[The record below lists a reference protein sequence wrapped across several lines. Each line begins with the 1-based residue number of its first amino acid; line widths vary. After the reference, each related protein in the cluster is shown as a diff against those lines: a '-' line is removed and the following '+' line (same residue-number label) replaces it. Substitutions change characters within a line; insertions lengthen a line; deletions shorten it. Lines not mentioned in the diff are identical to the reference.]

1 MKSYFD
7 VAIFFFWTIIE
18 FINIY
23 LIAGEFLYLEK
34 KKPTIRHIFFNVFVF
49 WVLWCVFVVATIK
62 DNRILIGLL
71 YVPLLLKSLIIVSL
85 FYKIKRKIVFI
96 VFFFVT
102 ISSSL
107 AGNIGLLLKTIRY
120 HKFASNSFAMELL
133 ASTFFLIVFLSLL
146 LIKKK
151 FDMNIIFS
159 NLGYIDYVLFIVIT
173 YSVSMI
179 EIGMFRSVKYSNAA
193 RTVAVIA
200 YISVAFLIFRSI
212 VTIVRK
218 SHLEDINQLLE
229 KQMKQT
235 TEYYN
240 ELVEKEKDT
249 RKFRHDIRNLLIGLY
264 SLIRENKN
272 DKALGYIDELQEMT
286 SHGSSKY
293 NSGNFI
299 ADAIL
304 TAKSHRSEKDAIK
317 IELNGLMPSDK
328 IADSDI
334 VIILSNLLDN
344 AIEAC
349 EKLEG
354 TKTIVINSV
363 LKKNIWVLL
372 ITNPSEKVNIKNSN
386 SIKTSKAEKDI
397 HGFGLSNI
405 NKVAKKY
412 NGDFSLEYNEGIFQ
426 SKVQLMLQ

>member
-23 LIAGEFLYLEK
+23 LLAGEFLYLEK

-102 ISSSL
+102 ISSTL
-107 AGNIGLLLKTIRY
+107 ASNIGLLLKTIGY

-146 LIKKK
+146 LTKKK
-151 FDMNIIFS
+151 FNMNIIFS

-173 YSVSMI
+173 YSISMI
-179 EIGMFRSVKYSNAA
+179 EIGMFRSVKYSNVA

-200 YISVAFLIFRSI
+200 YISVALLIFRSI
-212 VTIVRK
+212 VTLVRK
-218 SHLEDINQLLE
+218 SYLEDINQLLE

-272 DKALGYIDELQEMT
+272 DKALEYINELQEMT

-293 NSGNFI
+293 SSGNFI
-299 ADAIL
+299 ADAII
-304 TAKSHRSEKDAIK
+304 TSKSHRAVKSDIN
-317 IELNGLMPSDK
+317 IELNGYMPADK
-328 IADSDI
+328 VADSDI
-334 VIILSNLLDN
+334 VIIISNLLDN

-349 EKLEG
+349 EKMEG
-354 TKTIVINSV
+354 QKTIVVNSF
-363 LKKNIWVLL
+363 LKKNIWILL
-372 ITNPSEKVNIKNSN
+372 IANPSKKVEIKGVN
-386 SIKTSKAEKDI
+386 SILTSKAETDI
-397 HGFGLSNI
+397 HGFGLSNV
-405 NKVAKKY
+405 NKVAQKY
-412 NGDFSLEYNEGIFQ
+412 NGDFSLEYDEGIFK
-426 SKVQLMLQ
+426 SKVQLMLE